1 MLIDS
6 KRIKQTNKTKEKKNM
21 REFLL
26 SDESLNSLGLVVK
39 TSGINMERFIKNP
52 IMLYMHDRSN
62 GIVGRWDKLRVE
74 NIKFY
79 GTPVFDDVH
88 EPGKTIKEKV
98 ESGFL
103 NGASIGI
110 EKCVI
115 ELINNV
121 RTVVSCELVEVSICD
136 IPSNKNAVQLYY
148 DNNPVD
154 LPTYLKLSI
163 NQKTMNEQ
171 DFESLLQ
178 ALGLPDTA
186 TIDDVLSGINTLKG
200 LSPTEKDV
208 KECLHMAHLDGIIQ
222 QEEIAELEEIFLEHP
237 LKLSRFIASK
247 RKLYEDTQ
255 KKEYRSFVDSN
266 KDKFRT
272 YSSDFIF
279 GDMQKLAM
287 KNLDVFKSMINKAP
301 VMFKPMDII
310 NKEYDKGGVKLK
322 HEWTLDDYRKNAP
335 NELRNNPSLY
345 DELVKKELSNNK

>member
-1 MLIDS
+1 
-6 KRIKQTNKTKEKKNM
+6 M

-26 SDESLNSLGLVVK
+26 SDESLNSLGLVVR
-39 TSGINMERFIKNP
+39 TSGINMDRFIKNP
-52 IMLYMHDRSN
+52 IMLYMHDRS
-62 GIVGRWDKLRVE
+62 GGVAGRWDNLRVDSTS
-74 NIKFY
+74 FY
-79 GTPVFDDVH
+79 GTPFFDDAH
-88 EPGKTIKEKV
+88 EPGKTVKEKV

-115 ELINNV
+115 ELIDGV

-163 NQKTMNEQ
+163 NQEVMNEQ
-171 DFESLLQ
+171 DFKSLLQ
-178 ALGLPDTA
+178 ALGLPETA
-186 TIDDVLSGINTLKG
+186 TVNDALSVINTLKG
-200 LSPTEKDV
+200 TSPTEKDV
-208 KECLHMAHLDGIIQ
+208 KESLQMAYVDGIIKQ
-222 QEEIAELEEIFLEHP
+222 GELAELEELFLEHP

-247 RKLYEDTQ
+247 RKSHEEDF
-255 KKEYRSFVDSN
+255 KKEYKLFVESN
-266 KDKFRT
+266 EKKFRT

-279 GDMQKLAM
+279 GKMQELAM
-287 KNLDVFKSMINKAP
+287 KDFNAFKSMISKAP
-301 VMFKPMDII
+301 VMPKPMEII
-310 NKEYDKGGVKLK
+310 SGGDNNHGVKLK

-345 DELVKKELSNNK
+345 EELIKKELSNNK